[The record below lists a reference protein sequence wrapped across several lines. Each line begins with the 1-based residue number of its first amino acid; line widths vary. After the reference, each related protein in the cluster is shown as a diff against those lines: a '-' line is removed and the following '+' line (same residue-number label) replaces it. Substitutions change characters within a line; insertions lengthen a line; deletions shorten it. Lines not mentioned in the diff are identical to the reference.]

1 VTETFQRSQAQFER
15 AKRSLAGGVATA
27 FRAAQQPVPV
37 CFTGGRG
44 ARLTDLDGREYV
56 DYALGFGPM
65 ILGHSPRPV
74 LEAVRRQLDR
84 GLGYGASHDLEA
96 ELAEAV
102 CRTVPSAEL
111 CAFGSTGSEAVA
123 TALRIARAATG
134 RNQVIKFL
142 GHYDGWHDSVHV
154 GVPGQRAKA
163 PGTAGQDPGA
173 SAATTVIGWND
184 ADALAVALGDHD
196 VAAVLMEPAAINC
209 GALAPAPGYLE
220 RARDLTTRA
229 GAVLIF
235 DEVITGYRLALGG
248 AQERYGVAPDL
259 TVLGKAIGAGF
270 PLSAVCGRREVMDVV
285 AQGQVAHVGTF
296 NANPVC
302 AAAALAAIRE
312 LERDPGLYQRLGN
325 LGAQLA
331 GILREE
337 AGAAGLPLVVN
348 QIGAAAHGFMSATPV
363 NTYEDTLRADPA
375 GYRRFARALLQERVQ
390 VIPRGLLYVS
400 SAHTDEDL
408 EVTRAAARKAAV
420 TAATAAADDLCAVRQ
435 RRGHLHRRRIPSQL
449 SGRARLTPRS

>member
-74 LEAVRRQLDR
+74 IEAVRRQLDR
-84 GLGYGASHDLEA
+84 GLGYGASHQLEA

-123 TALRIARAATG
+123 AAIRIARAATG

-142 GHYDGWHDSVHV
+142 GHYDGWHDAVHV
-154 GVPGQRAKA
+154 GVPGQRGKE

-173 SAATTVIGWND
+173 SAAVTVCPWND
-184 ADALAVALGDHD
+184 ADALAAALNDD

-220 RARDLTTRA
+220 RARELTTSA

-248 AQERYGVAPDL
+248 AQELYGVTPDL

-270 PLSAVCGRREVMDVV
+270 PLSAVCGRKDVMDVV
-285 AQGQVAHVGTF
+285 AQGRMAHVGTF

-312 LERDPGLYQRLGN
+312 LARDPGLYPRLN
-325 LGAQLA
+325 ALGARLA
-331 GILREE
+331 DILRAE
-337 AGAAGLPLVVN
+337 AAEAGLPLVVN
-348 QIGAAAHGFMSATPV
+348 QIGAAAHGFLSASPV
-363 NTYEDTLRADPA
+363 TTYDDTLRADAA
-375 GYRRFARALLQERVQ
+375 GYRRFARALLEEGVH

-420 TAATAAADDLCAVRQ
+420 KAAAGD
-435 RRGHLHRRRIPSQL
+435 
-449 SGRARLTPRS
+449 